1 MHHFTPEMEDVEF
14 NEVAKNYLM
23 AAINSLNRLICADN
37 FTHIKISNKLTPS
50 INIRRVVWILLLF
63 V

>member
-37 FTHIKISNKLTPS
+37 LKSPTNLP
-50 INIRRVVWILLLF
+50 LP
-63 V
+63 